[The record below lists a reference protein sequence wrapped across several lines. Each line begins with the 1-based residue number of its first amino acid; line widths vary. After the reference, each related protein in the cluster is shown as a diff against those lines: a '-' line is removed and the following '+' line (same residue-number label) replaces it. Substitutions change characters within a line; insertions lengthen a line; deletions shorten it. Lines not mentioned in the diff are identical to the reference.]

1 MLIGAHVSTGGGLVN
16 ALKRGEERR
25 CEAIQIFNQ
34 SPRMWRPT
42 RYGPD
47 DFAAFREAIADSP
60 IDSVVIHAIYLINP
74 AGSDR
79 ELRRKS
85 LRSLTHALWVGAGI
99 GAEGVVVHPGALKS
113 ARRAD
118 ALKRAVRFLDEALAE
133 TEGCRLLIE
142 NNAGSK
148 QLLGLGFDEI
158 AELVDRC
165 GGGPRL
171 GLCIDSCHLHA
182 AGFDVRTPE
191 GVAEIADEID
201 AKLGLMRLR
210 YLHLNDSRDERG
222 ALRDRHASIGK
233 GEIGRA
239 GFRAFLGEPRFQ
251 GLPAVLETP
260 GPDGHGPD
268 RKEVQLTRRLWREG
282 VRARD
287 GRSG

>member
-16 ALKRGEERR
+16 ALGRGEERR

-42 RYGPD
+42 RYD
-47 DFAAFREAIADSP
+47 SEDFAAFREAIADSP

-85 LRSLTHALWVGAGI
+85 MKSLTHALEVGAGI
-99 GAEGVVVHPGALKS
+99 GAEGVVVHPGALKTAS
-113 ARRAD
+113 RAD
-118 ALKRAVRFLDEALAE
+118 ALTRATSFLHEALAE

-142 NNAGSK
+142 NNAGSR

-158 AELVDRC
+158 AEMVEGC

-191 GVAEIADEID
+191 GVSGIADEID
-201 AKLGLMRLR
+201 AKLGLGRLR
-210 YLHLNDSRDERG
+210 YLHLNDSRDQRG

-251 GLPAVLETP
+251 RLPAVLETP

-282 VRARD
+282 VRARE
-287 GRSG
+287 GRSS